1 MNEMNPAQQP
11 TPAPLPPSL
20 AVWRHMAG
28 RDVHEAH
35 RSSTPLEALFDLT
48 TVVAVA
54 AAATRLHHGL
64 VEGHLREA
72 GLEFFQSFFS
82 IWWPWMSYSWF
93 ASAYDTDD
101 VPFRFATLV
110 QMIGVL
116 FIAAGITEAAG
127 DGLAGTIG
135 FFLMRAALVAQ
146 WWRASIEHP
155 EGRATCRRYAIGI
168 GLLQVLWLARMAA
181 APTDW
186 LFPLFLLL
194 AALELAIPVWAARAG
209 DTPWHAH
216 HVTER
221 YGLLTIILLG
231 ECMVAAAN
239 AMSGVLAV
247 EGWSID
253 LMAVSVGIV
262 GLILGLWWAYFLV
275 PFAQV
280 LHFRRERGFLW
291 GYGHALVFGTLAVLG
306 GVLEVAVD
314 ALKTASGAEDH
325 GAAPEAA
332 TPLLAM
338 SLSSLTVA
346 AFFAALWWLGSSTT
360 RRASRSPAFLLPVPV
375 LGALAVFL
383 VHRGMPLPW
392 GFVLLA
398 LGPALTVG
406 LVTRARRMNPE
417 NFAVR

>member
-1 MNEMNPAQQP
+1 
-11 TPAPLPPSL
+11 
-20 AVWRHMAG
+20 
-28 RDVHEAH
+28 
-35 RSSTPLEALFDLT
+35 
-48 TVVAVA
+48 
-54 AAATRLHHGL
+54 
-64 VEGHLREA
+64 
-72 GLEFFQSFFS
+72 
-82 IWWPWMSYSWF
+82 
-93 ASAYDTDD
+93 
-101 VPFRFATLV
+101 
-110 QMIGVL
+110 
-116 FIAAGITEAAG
+116 
-127 DGLAGTIG
+127 
-135 FFLMRAALVAQ
+135 
-146 WWRASIEHP
+146 
-155 EGRATCRRYAIGI
+155 
-168 GLLQVLWLARMAA
+168 
-181 APTDW
+181 
-186 LFPLFLLL
+186 
-194 AALELAIPVWAARAG
+194 
-209 DTPWHAH
+209 
-216 HVTER
+216 VTER

-291 GYGHALVFGTLAVLG
+291 GYGHALVFGTLAALG

-314 ALKTASGAEDH
+314 ALKPASGAEAH
-325 GAAPEAA
+325 GAGHEAA

-338 SLSSLTVA
+338 SLSSLSVV

-360 RRASRSPAFLLPVPV
+360 RRTSRSPAFLLPVPV

-383 VHRGMPLPW
+383 VYRGMALPW

-406 LVTRARRMNPE
+406 LVTRARRVSPE